1 MQIKLAK
8 EYFFTITIEGV
19 DGQLKYSVIAES
31 RQEAFDMVNYFVN
44 GQPLI
49 TELDKEKELV

>member
-1 MQIKLAK
+1 MK

-19 DGQLKYSVIAES
+19 DGKLKYSVIAES
-31 RQEAFDMVNYFVN
+31 RQEAFDMVDYFVK

-49 TELDKEKELV
+49 TELDKEKELA

>member
-1 MQIKLAK
+1 MK

-31 RQEAFDMVNYFVN
+31 RQEAFDMVDYFVN

-49 TELDKEKELV
+49 NELDKQNELA

>member
-1 MQIKLAK
+1 MK

-19 DGQLKYSVIAES
+19 NGELKYSVIAES
-31 RQEAFDMVNYFVN
+31 RQEAFDMVDYFVN

-49 TELDKEKELV
+49 TELDKEKELA